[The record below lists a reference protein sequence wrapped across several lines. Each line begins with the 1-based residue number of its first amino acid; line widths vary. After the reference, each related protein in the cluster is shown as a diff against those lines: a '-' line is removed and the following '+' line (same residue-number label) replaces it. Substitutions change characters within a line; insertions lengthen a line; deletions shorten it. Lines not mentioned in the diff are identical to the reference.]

1 MVLYEQGGMSGI
13 IINDQKR
20 IMKNTFFL
28 IVFFGLLSHGKS
40 QLVIGKEEAT
50 NEHISLE
57 FADTE
62 NRGMILPY
70 VTDKSEI
77 TTEGSLIFDATDHK
91 IKVLIGPNQWF
102 DMTTYEAG
110 AVDLSI
116 QGPDKINQLEAKTMI
131 GDDVATDVAD
141 GILVLSDSDKAMVLP
156 QVENPHLT
164 IENPS
169 AGLIVFD
176 KISKQLAVFNGVVW
190 SFWKP

>member
-1 MVLYEQGGMSGI
+1 MVLYEQSGLSGI
-13 IINDQKR
+13 NRNDQKR
-20 IMKNTFFL
+20 IMKNTFLLIAFL
-28 IVFFGLLSHGKS
+28 GLISVGKS

-50 NEHISLE
+50 NDQVSLE

-70 VTDKSEI
+70 VTDKSGI
-77 TTEGSLIFDATDHK
+77 TTEGSLIYDATDYK
-91 IKVLIGPNQWF
+91 IKLLTGPDQWM
-102 DMTTYEAG
+102 DLTTYETG

-116 QGPDKINQLEAKTMI
+116 QGPDKLNQIDAKTMI
-131 GDDVATDVAD
+131 GDHIATDTAD
-141 GILVLSDSDKAMVLP
+141 GILVLSDSDKAMILP
-156 QVENPHLT
+156 QVESPHLT